1 MKHVKSINEFWNLFK
16 SKDEENKQPEV
27 KKEFS
32 YDELCDK
39 IVDNFDDI
47 RAFDHYLQLIKKMGK
62 EKEFFN
68 SEKGKHF
75 IEMRKNII

>member
-47 RAFDHYLQLIKKMGK
+47 RAVDHYLQLIKKMGK